1 MLGPIRTYFATPT
14 IMVVITFHHVV
25 GKRVMPVSNK
35 KKHIFFILVFF
46 YFTDSVSDR
55 CMDYQSAI

>member
-1 MLGPIRTYFATPT
+1 MLGRIGTYLATST
-14 IMVVITFHHVV
+14 IMVIITFHHIF
-25 GKRVMPVSNK
+25 GRRLIPVPDK
-35 KKHIFFILVFF
+35 EEHIFFILVFF